1 MIFVFLLLTFN
12 CGNFGSHPICK
23 TSIFIFQLI
32 TFDRPMT
39 QLSSI
44 PRSEENTDHLFTMTA
59 DGLSAGGIYYYSY
72 VDKYYEG
79 SESNFYR
86 DLLL

>member
-1 MIFVFLLLTFN
+1 M
-12 CGNFGSHPICK
+12 
-23 TSIFIFQLI
+23 
-32 TFDRPMT
+32 R

-86 DLLL
+86 DFEL